1 VPCEIATRPG
11 CTPELYIKVMS
22 AAFRSA
28 EIQSQG
34 HSIAVHVRLEQAGGC
49 VGWQFYDPDTN
60 RFIMEGEW
68 VEVPAGASDLDVTI
82 RFPPEP
88 GAYRVYVSPRTD
100 ENGWGYQRGEQFL
113 AIDVSVENEI
123 AQVTGHEL
131 TTARE
136 LRWRAIKRVV
146 PHLFA
151 GPLRGIFSNRRLIA
165 SMARRDILARYRGS
179 FAGVFWTV
187 LNPLILMGTYFFV
200 FGVVLQ
206 AQNQN
211 RTGFALYFL
220 SGMLPW
226 LAFSE
231 AVGRSPY
238 VVVEHRS
245 FVKKLV
251 FPLEIL
257 PVNYLLAGLITE
269 AFAIGIFLIIL
280 LLLRGAIPVTA
291 LWLPVIMIPQ
301 VLVTLGICWFLAALG
316 VFFRDLG
323 QIMGFVLTLWFFI
336 TPICYPETSLP
347 KALLPLLS
355 KNPVFILVHAYR
367 ACLLDGRAPD
377 ALALAK
383 LLAASLVLF
392 FAGHAFFYKLRKNF
406 ADVL

>member
-1 VPCEIATRPG
+1 
-11 CTPELYIKVMS
+11 
-22 AAFRSA
+22 
-28 EIQSQG
+28 
-34 HSIAVHVRLEQAGGC
+34 
-49 VGWQFYDPDTN
+49 
-60 RFIMEGEW
+60 
-68 VEVPAGASDLDVTI
+68 
-82 RFPPEP
+82 
-88 GAYRVYVSPRTD
+88 
-100 ENGWGYQRGEQFL
+100 
-113 AIDVSVENEI
+113 
-123 AQVTGHEL
+123 
-131 TTARE
+131 
-136 LRWRAIKRVV
+136 
-146 PHLFA
+146 
-151 GPLRGIFSNRRLIA
+151 
-165 SMARRDILARYRGS
+165 MARRDILARYRGS

-269 AFAIGIFLIIL
+269 VFAIGIFLIIL
-280 LLLRGAIPVTA
+280 LLLRGAIPLTA
-291 LWLPVIMIPQ
+291 LWLPVVMIPQ

-336 TPICYPETSLP
+336 TPICYPEASLP
-347 KALLPLLS
+347 KAMLPLLS

-383 LLAASLVLF
+383 LLAASLILF
-392 FAGHAFFYKLRKNF
+392 FAGHAFFYKLRKHF

>member
-1 VPCEIATRPG
+1 MC
-11 CTPELYIKVMS
+11 

-28 EIQSQG
+28 KVETLGS
-34 HSIAVHVRLEQAGGC
+34 SIAVHVQLEDAGDC

-68 VEVPAGASDLDVTI
+68 LTVPAGAADLQFTI
-82 RFPPEP
+82 PFPPEP

-100 ENGWGYQRGEQFL
+100 ERGWGYQRGEQFL
-113 AIDVSVENEI
+113 MIDVKVENEI
-123 AQVTGHEL
+123 ALVNEQEL
-131 TTARE
+131 TTAGT
-136 LRWRAIKRVV
+136 LRRRQLKHVL
-146 PHLFA
+146 PHLFVD
-151 GPLRGIFSNRRLIA
+151 PVRGIFSNRKLIV

-179 FAGVFWTV
+179 FGGVFWTV

-206 AQNQN
+206 SQNQN
-211 RTGFALYFL
+211 KTSFALYFL

-238 VVVEHRS
+238 VIVEHRS
-245 FVKKLV
+245 FVKKLI

-269 AFAIGIFLIIL
+269 VFATGIFLLIL
-280 LLLRGAIPVTA
+280 LLLRGAVPVTA
-291 LWLPVIMIPQ
+291 LWLPLVLVPQ
-301 VLVTLGICWFLAALG
+301 VFVTLGICWFLAALG

-336 TPICYPETSLP
+336 TPICYPESSLP
-347 KALLPLLS
+347 KALPGLSNPGLTSTLLP
-355 KNPVFILVHAYR
+355 
-367 ACLLDGRAPD
+367 
-377 ALALAK
+377 
-383 LLAASLVLF
+383 SLV
-392 FAGHAFFYKLRKNF
+392 RPIRP
-406 ADVL
+406 

>member
-1 VPCEIATRPG
+1 
-11 CTPELYIKVMS
+11 MS
-22 AAFRSA
+22 VAFRSA
-28 EIQSQG
+28 EIESLGQSI
-34 HSIAVHVRLEQAGGC
+34 SVHVRLESAGDC

-60 RFIMEGEW
+60 RFIMEGDW
-68 VEVPAGASDLDVTI
+68 VDVPAGASDLSVTI

-88 GAYRVYVSPRTD
+88 GAYRVYVSPRND
-100 ENGWGYQRGEQFL
+100 KNGWAYQRGEQFL
-113 AIDVSVENEI
+113 TIDVAVENET
-123 AQVTGHEL
+123 ALVKGHQL
-131 TTARE
+131 TTASQ
-136 LRWRAIKRVV
+136 LRRSRLKGVL

-151 GPLRGIFSNRRLIA
+151 DPVRGIFANRRLIA

-206 AQNQN
+206 GQNQN

-238 VVVEHRS
+238 VIVEHRS

-269 AFAIGIFLIIL
+269 VFATGIFIVIL
-280 LLLRGAIPVTA
+280 LLLRGAVPLTA
-291 LWLPVIMIPQ
+291 LWLPV
-301 VLVTLGICWFLAALG
+301 VLVPQLLLTIGLCWFLAALG

-323 QIMGFVLTLWFFI
+323 QIMGFVLTLWFFV
-336 TPICYPETSLP
+336 TPICYPEASLP
-347 KALLPLLS
+347 KALLPVLG
-355 KNPVFILVHAYR
+355 KNPMFTLVHAYR
-367 ACLLDGRAPD
+367 ACLLQGQAPD
-377 ALALAK
+377 SLALAK
-383 LLAASLVLF
+383 LVALSLVIF

>member
-1 VPCEIATRPG
+1 
-11 CTPELYIKVMS
+11 MS

-28 EIQSQG
+28 EIESRGQS
-34 HSIAVHVRLEQAGGC
+34 IVVHVQLEAAGDSI
-49 VGWQFYDPDTN
+49 GWQFYDPDTN

-68 VEVPAGASDLDVTI
+68 VTVPEGASDLNVTI

-88 GAYRVYVSPRTD
+88 GAYRVYVSPRND
-100 ENGWGYQRGEQFL
+100 ESGWGYEHGEQFL
-113 AIDVSVENEI
+113 AIDVAVENET
-123 AQVTGHEL
+123 ALVTGHEL
-131 TTARE
+131 TTERQ
-136 LRWRAIKRVV
+136 LRWRRIKRVL
-146 PHLFA
+146 PHLFVD
-151 GPLRGIFSNRRLIA
+151 PVRGIISNRRLIA

-179 FAGVFWTV
+179 FGGVFWTV

-206 AQNQN
+206 GQNQN

-238 VVVEHRS
+238 VIVEHRS

-251 FPLEIL
+251 FPLETL

-269 AFAIGIFLIIL
+269 VFAIGIFLVIL
-280 LLLRGAIPVTA
+280 LLLRGSVPVTA
-291 LWLPVIMIPQ
+291 LWLPVVMVPQ
-301 VLVTLGICWFLAALG
+301 ILVTLGFCWFLAALG

-323 QIMGFVLTLWFFI
+323 QIMGFVLTLWFFV
-336 TPICYPETSLP
+336 TPICYPEASLP
-347 KALLPLLS
+347 KALLPVLS

-377 ALALAK
+377 GLALGK
-383 LLAASLVLF
+383 LLLASLALF

>member
-1 VPCEIATRPG
+1 MC
-11 CTPELYIKVMS
+11 

-28 EIQSQG
+28 KVETLGS
-34 HSIAVHVRLEQAGGC
+34 SIAVHVQLEDAGDC

-68 VEVPAGASDLDVTI
+68 LTVPAGAADLQFTI
-82 RFPPEP
+82 PFPPEP

-100 ENGWGYQRGEQFL
+100 ERGWGYQRGEQFL
-113 AIDVSVENEI
+113 MIDVKVENEI
-123 AQVTGHEL
+123 ALVNEQEL
-131 TTARE
+131 TTAGT
-136 LRWRAIKRVV
+136 LRRRQLKHVLPR
-146 PHLFA
+146 LFVD
-151 GPLRGIFSNRRLIA
+151 PVRGIFANRKLIV

-179 FAGVFWTV
+179 FGGVFWTV

-206 AQNQN
+206 SQNQN
-211 RTGFALYFL
+211 KTSFALYFL

-238 VVVEHRS
+238 VIVEHRS
-245 FVKKLV
+245 FVKKLI

-269 AFAIGIFLIIL
+269 VFATGIFLLIL
-280 LLLRGAIPVTA
+280 LLLRGAVPLTA
-291 LWLPVIMIPQ
+291 LWLPLVLVPQ

-336 TPICYPETSLP
+336 TPICYPESSLP
-347 KALLPLLS
+347 KALLPVLG
-355 KNPVFILVHAYR
+355 KNPIFVLVHAYR
-367 ACLLDGRAPD
+367 ACLLEGRPPD
-377 ALALAK
+377 AVALAK
-383 LLAASLVLF
+383 LLLLSLLLF
-392 FAGHAFFYKLRKNF
+392 FAGHAFFYKLRKSF
-406 ADVL
+406 ADVV